1 MSRSTP
7 PSQEDRNEPG
17 TTVLESVWGSLS
29 ILTKPLKLERSDDGK
44 VRVVVDDPAATRR
57 KAQVIA
63 AAEQSLSRMQSE
75 LTELLDRSKGSRKV
89 MPHLASLEH
98 GLKSR
103 GLDAF
108 DTVPESVLARASQQL
123 EEVLTEPVSA
133 GLADLRS
140 RIVVA
145 QTKLEKSEAAAKNAG
160 PSSFLTDSRLTV
172 SEGSVSDFM
181 RAVAESEGKQR

>member
-1 MSRSTP
+1 MSRSTQ

-108 DTVPESVLARASQQL
+108 DTVPER
-123 EEVLTEPVSA
+123 
-133 GLADLRS
+133 
-140 RIVVA
+140 
-145 QTKLEKSEAAAKNAG
+145 AAAPGAPRGSTIRLAMSCVNNAFADPAAG
-160 PSSFLTDSRLTV
+160 VCAAEGCGAATSMARMAPQASPEVFRLTRV
-172 SEGSVSDFM
+172 PIDM
-181 RAVAESEGKQR
+181 RFTPLGNVLG

>member
-1 MSRSTP
+1 MSKPTQ
-7 PSQEDRNEPG
+7 PSQEERTEPA

-29 ILTKPLKLERSDDGK
+29 ILTKPLKIERSDDGK
-44 VRVVVDDPAATRR
+44 VRVVVDDPAAALR
-57 KAQVIA
+57 KAQAIEA
-63 AAEQSLSRMQSE
+63 AQQSLLRMRSE
-75 LTELLDRSKGSRKV
+75 LTELLDRSRGSRQV

-98 GLKSR
+98 GLKTR
-103 GLDAF
+103 GLAAF
-108 DTVPESVLARASQQL
+108 ESVPERVLARASQQL
-123 EEVLTEPVSA
+123 EEVLTEPVGT

-181 RAVAESEGKQR
+181 RAMADSEGKA